1 MSLAYEPKKKKAQ
14 QESRM
19 LYDII
24 IKKHDSN
31 MIVLKYII
39 DEHIFTI
46 IENLIKSYQV
56 KVFTEE

>member
-1 MSLAYEPKKKKAQ
+1 MVYEHVPKQRKAQ

-19 LYDII
+19 FYDII
-24 IKKHDSN
+24 VKKHDSN

-46 IENLIKSYQV
+46 IENLIKSYKV
-56 KVFTEE
+56 KQWTEE

>member
-1 MSLAYEPKKKKAQ
+1 MWLAHEPKKKKTQ

-24 IKKHDSN
+24 IKKRDSN

-56 KVFTEE
+56 KQWTEE

>member
-1 MSLAYEPKKKKAQ
+1 MSLAYEPKKRRIQ

-24 IKKHDSN
+24 VKKHDSN

-39 DEHIFTI
+39 DEHLFTI

-56 KVFTEE
+56 KQWTEE

>member
-1 MSLAYEPKKKKAQ
+1 MSLAYEPKKRRTQ

-24 IKKHDSN
+24 VKKHDSN

-46 IENLIKSYQV
+46 IENLIKSYKV
-56 KVFTEE
+56 KQWTEE